1 VSVTVAGRACCLLYA
16 AVTDE
21 RGPTCQEQSMVASS
35 YSLPA
40 SAVTTPVQHDF
51 YLLQT
56 QQAFRRDHNE
66 TAAVAH
72 RTAALRDAWEV
83 LTAVVKVLLSVP
95 TPLAY
100 KLIGFG
106 QPACLGVDADE
117 GAAVDPFCPKSQMMK
132 AMLCRRLNWGRPL
145 CSL

>member
-1 VSVTVAGRACCLLYA
+1 
-16 AVTDE
+16 
-21 RGPTCQEQSMVASS
+21 MVASS

-40 SAVTTPVQHDF
+40 SAVKTPVKCDF

-83 LTAVVKVLLSVP
+83 LTAVVKVFLFVL
-95 TPLAY
+95 TPLAC

-106 QPACLGVDADE
+106 RPTCLGVDADE

-145 CSL
+145 CFL

>member
-1 VSVTVAGRACCLLYA
+1 
-16 AVTDE
+16 
-21 RGPTCQEQSMVASS
+21 MVASS
-35 YSLPA
+35 FSLPA

-72 RTAALRDAWEV
+72 RTAA